1 MKSDGGISFVV
12 QLFDIKSNFHI
23 MLKNREELKVS
34 ENVVG
39 AENIY
44 KNHNSL
50 VLFLFFFFNGQ
61 TRLPEANLEE
71 VQL

>member
-50 VLFLFFFFNGQ
+50 VLFLFFF
-61 TRLPEANLEE
+61 
-71 VQL
+71 

>member
-50 VLFLFFFFNGQ
+50 VLFLFFFNGQ